1 MSVINSH
8 VQAAADMLILTLYLK
23 NQREKK
29 IIQKDKDPS
38 KESIPWVGETWI
50 HIHNIHLDPPA
61 VVMMAVVLE
70 RTF

>member
-8 VQAAADMLILTLYLK
+8 VHAAADMLILTLYLK

-38 KESIPWVGETWI
+38 KESIPWVGET
-50 HIHNIHLDPPA
+50 
-61 VVMMAVVLE
+61 
-70 RTF
+70 